1 MADESA
7 MERSEVSAA
16 KDTVLAVLGDHLDSE
31 EHDLIGIAD
40 AAVKALTKGG
50 VLIPEWMPMPFGGGK
65 PAQGYYPTASQMEA
79 WEGRKVTPKTSVS
92 R

>member
-1 MADESA
+1 MKSDS
-7 MERSEVSAA
+7 ERSEVSAA
-16 KDTVLAVLGDHLDSE
+16 KDTAMVVLQDHLDGD

-40 AAVKALTKGG
+40 AVVEALLKSG
-50 VLIPEWMPMPFGGGK
+50 VLIPEWMPKPTDGGK
-65 PAQGYYPTASQMEA
+65 PAQGYYPTASQMEK